1 MTPLSKE
8 SLLGMEVDALRE
20 VKILLDVHRRV
31 PEELRKMLFEKA
43 KKYLPKQDIVDSKLT
58 SSSSSPSFIRPDVSS
73 IAAGWLLLPVK
84 LGCLL
89 SPQLR
94 SYNRIV
100 FLDADSFIKANLVA
114 ATLRQDLFG
123 EKELNEES
131 VNYLSSSDS
140 RHHHHHH
147 HHSSKHVS
155 SQTLSKYA
163 AAFLVPSDCNQV
175 QEEGR
180 KRVEYLK
187 TIQNSNPISSGSLG
201 PLDIHVPYVLDDS
214 QGGGRD
220 DSVLDGSGDDEM
232 VDGCK
237 LYDNVDLSDMPLLD
251 QLALMTIFP
260 NQSKVVY
267 KTLFVLHVC

>member
-43 KKYLPKQDIVDSKLT
+43 KKYLPKQDVVDSKLT
-58 SSSSSPSFIRPDVSS
+58 SSSSSSSSPSFIRPDVSS

-94 SYNRIV
+94 SYRRIV

-140 RHHHHHH
+140 RHHHHH
-147 HHSSKHVS
+147 SSNKHVS
-155 SQTLSKYA
+155 RQTLSKYA

-187 TIQNSNPISSGSLG
+187 TIQNSNPISSGNLG
-201 PLDIHVPYVLDDS
+201 PLDIHVPVVLDDS
-214 QGGGRD
+214 KGGSRD
-220 DSVLDGSGDDEM
+220 DSVLDGSGDVEM

-251 QLALMTIFP
+251 QMALMTIFP
-260 NQSKVVY
+260 NQSKLYIYICLNVY
-267 KTLFVLHVC
+267 